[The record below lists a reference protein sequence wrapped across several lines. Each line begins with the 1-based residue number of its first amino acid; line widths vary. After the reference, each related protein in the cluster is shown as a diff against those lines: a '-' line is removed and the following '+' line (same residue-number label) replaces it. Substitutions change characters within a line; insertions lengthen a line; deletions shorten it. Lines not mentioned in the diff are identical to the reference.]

1 MDSAVKK
8 HLASDSD
15 GLLTYEY
22 IANNINRITDEMPE
36 LIAHMITCDPNG
48 QFCVSAARFLNAI
61 DPATHATS
69 IQTLVAAAIDKD
81 RERAYIG
88 YLLPDLWGTD
98 YADNIETLCAND
110 SNFRRI
116 YKRLHPTGI

>member
-8 HLASDSD
+8 HLASDTD

-22 IANNINRITDEMPE
+22 IANNIGRITDEMPE
-36 LIAHMITCDPNG
+36 LIAQMTTCDSNG

-61 DPATHATS
+61 DPVTHAEA
-69 IQTLVAAAIDKD
+69 IRTLVAAAIEKD
-81 RERAYIG
+81 RERSYIG
-88 YLLPDLWGTD
+88 YLLPDLWGPD
-98 YADNIETLCAND
+98 YADRVNELCAND